1 MTGGLLQLKAY
12 GTENIYLNSNPQI
25 SFFRSIFRRHTNF
38 SLENFE
44 INYNGTPN
52 LTEDLST
59 TYTFNIRRYAD
70 LLGPIFVV
78 VKLPAIFSSAEQQF
92 RWIKNI
98 GSNIIQSA
106 TLFIAGQR
114 ICRLEGPTINNYYRL
129 QKNYPANLNY
139 NELIGHSPSLYN
151 PTMID
156 PTTNLPT
163 YKFAPPEKNSP
174 SINETHLHIPIPF
187 YFTGNSGLYIPLIAL
202 QKAEVQIVIE
212 MRKINDLYTVVEN
225 RRTKPLF
232 NKRVRPNFIDSTQS
246 ILNFTKE
253 MVLKQ
258 AFTIHLD
265 CQYVFLDNNERA
277 QFADLP
283 HEYLMEQVQY
293 KKFFGITDHVIFDIP
308 FFHPTKEIRF
318 FFRKTDNGMLF
329 NQHTN
334 YGNND
339 FYGEKYLEGTLN
351 SAEYRDELTLNY
363 IRAQLSENYENAA
376 ISILKTARF
385 IMNGQDR
392 TRNFNERYWN
402 LLQPFQYHLGSTV
415 YPFQEN
421 DNMYCFSFSLEPDNF
436 QPSGSCNMTNL
447 KNFQIDIQTVLP
459 PVQNFIILAHYI
471 LEFDNPIY
479 NHNWRNPN
487 CSSLNTINNV
497 FYRFFEFYSL
507 QTFKGSTNTGCVY
520 GSYQMNQVVNGNN
533 VLQKYNVKIEPV
545 QYVLNANGTI
555 QNNTITHA
563 PNCKMYFYNAND
575 DYYTSNNLVMVL
587 NMIKVELYFFY
598 SEQPIQNDFSLLFFN
613 INSTINSFNTYQTT
627 IDRQTYTAF
636 INFIPTI
643 TQLYSSLFKTIDQ
656 ILSEQIMKEMRSV
669 MPDIYVDKSEEETFE
684 NILNLTTV
692 DLVNNKI
699 YGVFSLI
706 QKKTININGLSQVL
720 ITNTKYL
727 VYFIYSNI
735 YINSSDSKQ
744 TTYTVP
750 LTNSTMFAFFESDNS
765 LSTPIPNF
773 PNVLQ
778 NYSLIIFRINNLSN
792 NNPNNLKNYLWAYD
806 LFVEAHN
813 YNLLRISDGTG
824 AEAYST

>member
-59 TYTFNIRRYAD
+59 TYTFNIKRYAD

-78 VKLPAIFSSAEQQF
+78 VKLPAIFSSTEQQF

-114 ICRLEGPTINNYYRL
+114 ICMLEGHTINNYYRL

-139 NELIGHSPSLYN
+139 NELIGHSPSLYY

-156 PTTNLPT
+156 PTTNQLT
-163 YKFAPPEKNSP
+163 YKFAPPEKTSP

-212 MRKINDLYTVVEN
+212 LRKINELYTIVEN
-225 RRTKPLF
+225 RRTKPLY
-232 NKRVRPNFIDSTQS
+232 NKRVKPNFIDSTQS
-246 ILNFTKE
+246 LLNFTKE
-253 MVLKQ
+253 TVLKQ

-318 FFRKTDNGMLF
+318 FFRKTDNGILF

-339 FYGEKYLEGTLN
+339 YYGEKYLEGALN

-363 IRAQLSENYENAA
+363 IRTQLSENYENAA

-471 LEFDNPIY
+471 LEFDNFSY
-479 NHNWRNPN
+479 DNSWRNPN
-487 CSSLNTINNV
+487 YSSLNTINNV

-507 QTFKGSTNTGCVY
+507 QTYKGSTNTGCVY
-520 GSYQMNQVVNGNN
+520 GSYQMNQTANGNN
-533 VLQKYNVKIEPV
+533 VLQTYNVKIEPV

-575 DYYTSNNLVMVL
+575 DYYTSNILVL
-587 NMIKVELYFFY
+587 NMVKVELYFFY
-598 SEQPIQNDFSLLFFN
+598 SGQPIQNDVSLLFLN
-613 INSTINSFNTYQTT
+613 LNSPINSFDTYQTT
-627 IDRQTYTAF
+627 IDRQTYNTF
-636 INFIPTI
+636 INFIPTMV
-643 TQLYSSLFKTIDQ
+643 QFYSSIFKTIDQ
-656 ILSEQIMKEMRSV
+656 ILSEQIMKEMRTV
-669 MPDIYVDKSEEETFE
+669 ITDIYVNKTEEEIYE
-684 NILNLTTV
+684 NILNLTTI
-692 DLVNNKI
+692 DLVNSKI
-699 YGVFSLI
+699 YGVFNLI
-706 QKKTININGLSQVL
+706 QKKTINTNGISQVL

-735 YINSSDSKQ
+735 YINSSDNKQ

-750 LTNSTMFAFFESDNS
+750 LTNCTMFAFLESDYS
-765 LSTPIPNF
+765 LSSPIPNF

-778 NYSLIIFRINNLSN
+778 NYSLIIFRINKLSN
-792 NNPNNLKNYLWAYD
+792 NNPNNLKNYLWSYD

>member
-38 SLENFE
+38 SMENFE

-59 TYTFNIRRYAD
+59 TYTFNIKRYAD

-98 GSNIIQSA
+98 GSNLIKSA

-114 ICRLEGPTINNYYRL
+114 ICMLEGQTINNYYRL

-139 NELIGHSPSLYN
+139 NELIGHSPALFY

-156 PTTNLPT
+156 PTTNQPT
-163 YKFAPPEKNSP
+163 YKFAPPQKTSP

-187 YFTGNSGLYIPLIAL
+187 YFTGNSGLYIPLVAL

-212 MRKINDLYTVVEN
+212 MRKINDLYTIVEN

-232 NKRVRPNFIDSTQS
+232 NKRVRPNFIDATQS

-253 MVLKQ
+253 TVLKQ

-318 FFRKTDNGMLF
+318 FFRKTDNGTLF

-339 FYGEKYLEGTLN
+339 FYGEKYLEGALN

-363 IRAQLSENYENAA
+363 IRNQLSENYENAA

-402 LLQPFQYHLGSTV
+402 ILQPFQYHLGSTV

-421 DNMYCFSFSLEPDNF
+421 DNLYCFSFSLEPDNF

-459 PVQNFIILAHYI
+459 PVQNFINLAHYI
-471 LEFDNPIY
+471 LDFNPSIY
-479 NHNWRNPN
+479 NNSWRNTN
-487 CSSLNTINNV
+487 FSSLNTIDNV
-497 FYRFFEFYSL
+497 FYRFFEFFSL
-507 QTFKGSTNTGCVY
+507 QTYKGSTNTGCVY
-520 GSYQMNQVVNGNN
+520 GSYQINQTVNGSI
-533 VLQKYNVKIEPV
+533 VQQKYYVKIEPV

-563 PNCKMYFYNAND
+563 ANCKMYLYNPND
-575 DYYTSNNLVMVL
+575 DYYTPNNLVMVL
-587 NMIKVELYFFY
+587 NLDRVEFFFNY
-598 SEQPIQNDFSLLFFN
+598 SEQSIQNDFSLLFFN
-613 INSTINSFNTYQTT
+613 INSTINSFDTYQAT
-627 IDRQTYTAF
+627 IDRQTFNTF
-636 INFIPTI
+636 INFIPSLIQMYTP
-643 TQLYSSLFKTIDQ
+643 LFKTIDK
-656 ILSEQIMKEMRSV
+656 ILSEQIMKEMRSFI
-669 MPDIYVDKSEEETFE
+669 PDIYVNKSEEITYE
-684 NILNLTTV
+684 NIFDIKTV
-692 DLVNNKI
+692 DFVNNKI
-699 YGVFSLI
+699 YGIFNLI
-706 QKKTININGLSQVL
+706 EKKTVNTNGISQLL
-720 ITNTKYL
+720 ITNTQYL

-735 YINSSDSKQ
+735 YINSSDIQQ
-744 TTYTVP
+744 TTYTIP
-750 LTNSTMFAFFESDNS
+750 LTNCAMFAFMESDYS
-765 LSTPIPNF
+765 LTNPLQNF
-773 PNVLQ
+773 PTILQ
-778 NYSLIIFRINNLSN
+778 NYSLIILRMNKFKS
-792 NNPNNLKNYLWAYD
+792 NNPNNLKNYLWSYD

>member
-59 TYTFNIRRYAD
+59 TYTFNIKRYAD

-78 VKLPAIFSSAEQQF
+78 VKLPAIFSSADQQF

-114 ICRLEGPTINNYYRL
+114 ICMLEGHTINNYYRL

-156 PTTNLPT
+156 PTTNQPT
-163 YKFAPPEKNSP
+163 YKFAPPQKTSP

-225 RRTKPLF
+225 RCTKPLF
-232 NKRVRPNFIDSTQS
+232 NKRVKPNFIDSTQS

-253 MVLKQ
+253 TVLKQ

-283 HEYLMEQVQY
+283 HEYLIEQVQY

-318 FFRKTDNGMLF
+318 FLRKTDNGILF

-339 FYGEKYLEGTLN
+339 YFGEKYLEGALN
-351 SAEYRDELTLNY
+351 SAQYRDELTLNY
-363 IRAQLSENYENAA
+363 IRNQLSANYENAA

-392 TRNFNERYWN
+392 TRNFNQRYWN

-471 LEFDNPIY
+471 LEFDNSSY
-479 NHNWRNPN
+479 NNRWRNPN
-487 CSSLNTINNV
+487 YSSLNTINNV
-497 FYRFFEFYSL
+497 FNCFFEFYSL
-507 QTFKGSTNTGCVY
+507 QTYHGSTNTGCVY
-520 GSYQMNQVVNGNN
+520 GNYQIVNGDN

-555 QNNTITHA
+555 QNNTIRHA
-563 PNCKMYFYNAND
+563 PNCKMYFYNTND
-575 DYYTSNNLVMVL
+575 DYYTSNIIMVL
-587 NMIKVELYFFY
+587 NMVNVELFFFY
-598 SEQPIQNDFSLLFFN
+598 SEQAIQNDFSLLFFN
-613 INSTINSFNTYQTT
+613 INSTINSFDTYQTT
-627 IDRQTYTAF
+627 IDRQTYNSF
-636 INFIPTI
+636 INFIPTM
-643 TQLYSSLFKTIDQ
+643 TQLYSTLFKTIDQ

-669 MPDIYVDKSEEETFE
+669 MPDIYVNKSQEETYE

-692 DLVNNKI
+692 DLVNKLI
-699 YGVFSLI
+699 YGVFNLI
-706 QKKTININGLSQVL
+706 QKKTINTNGISQVL

-735 YINSSDSKQ
+735 YINNSDSKQ

-750 LTNSTMFAFFESDNS
+750 LTNCTMFAFLESDYS
-765 LSTPIPNF
+765 LSNPIPNF

-792 NNPNNLKNYLWAYD
+792 NNPNNLKNYLWSYD
-806 LFVEAHN
+806 LFIEAHN